1 MNEQQHPTLPL
12 RCELEPGEEIDG
24 LHVGARERAQ
34 VADDRSRRRGGH
46 LKIDRPAGEKS
57 SARRPMNSGAKPG
70 LSSRCRSRTT
80 RKEAT
85 DDHR

>member
-1 MNEQQHPTLPL
+1 MNEQEHSTLPP
-12 RCELEPGEEIDG
+12 RCELKPGEEIDG
-24 LHVGARERAQ
+24 SHIYAPERAQ
-34 VADDRSRRRGGH
+34 VADDRWWRRGGH

-80 RKEAT
+80 
-85 DDHR
+85 